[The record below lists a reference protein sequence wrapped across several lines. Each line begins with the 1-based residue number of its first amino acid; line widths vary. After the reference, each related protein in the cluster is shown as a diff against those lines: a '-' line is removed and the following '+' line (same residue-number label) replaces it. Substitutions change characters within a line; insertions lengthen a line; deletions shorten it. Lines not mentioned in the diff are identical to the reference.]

1 MFGLEPFK
9 AFASTPIENVIIAM
23 IPQMN
28 MNAFVQFQIVEPKN
42 RLIVFSIFSNDSN
55 IEIVSKKK
63 QICKLAISLILSVLA
78 KKNRPRLPDS
88 FAKLYKVYNCNGWL
102 NTPWVKNCIGG
113 SFDPCRLKTG

>member
-9 AFASTPIENVIIAM
+9 AFVSTPIENVITAI

-28 MNAFVQFQIVEPKN
+28 MNAFLQFQIVEPKN

-63 QICKLAISLILSVLA
+63 QICKLAIEI
-78 KKNRPRLPDS
+78 NPFEP
-88 FAKLYKVYNCNGWL
+88 
-102 NTPWVKNCIGG
+102 
-113 SFDPCRLKTG
+113 

>member
-42 RLIVFSIFSNDSN
+42 RLIVISIFTNDSN
-55 IEIVSKKK
+55 NKIVSQKKEF
-63 QICKLAISLILSVLA
+63 V
-78 KKNRPRLPDS
+78 NYP
-88 FAKLYKVYNCNGWL
+88 
-102 NTPWVKNCIGG
+102 
-113 SFDPCRLKTG
+113 

>member
-42 RLIVFSIFSNDSN
+42 RLIVISIFTNDSN
-55 IEIVSKKK
+55 NKIVSQKKEF
-63 QICKLAISLILSVLA
+63 V
-78 KKNRPRLPDS
+78 N
-88 FAKLYKVYNCNGWL
+88 
-102 NTPWVKNCIGG
+102 
-113 SFDPCRLKTG
+113 

>member
-28 MNAFVQFQIVEPKN
+28 MSGFAQFQIVEPKN

-63 QICKLAISLILSVLA
+63 QICKLAIEI
-78 KKNRPRLPDS
+78 NPFEP
-88 FAKLYKVYNCNGWL
+88 
-102 NTPWVKNCIGG
+102 
-113 SFDPCRLKTG
+113 

>member
-9 AFASTPIENVIIAM
+9 AFVSTPIENVITAM

-42 RLIVFSIFSNDSN
+42 RLIVNSTFTNDSN

-63 QICKLAISLILSVLA
+63 KIWELAFEIDPLSPTQEEPS
-78 KKNRPRLPDS
+78 KINRFFR
-88 FAKLYKVYNCNGWL
+88 
-102 NTPWVKNCIGG
+102 
-113 SFDPCRLKTG
+113 

>member
-9 AFASTPIENVIIAM
+9 AFASTPFENVIIAM

-42 RLIVFSIFSNDSN
+42 RLIVNSIFYNDSN

-63 QICKLAISLILSVLA
+63 QICKLAIEI
-78 KKNRPRLPDS
+78 NP
-88 FAKLYKVYNCNGWL
+88 
-102 NTPWVKNCIGG
+102 
-113 SFDPCRLKTG
+113 FDP

>member
-9 AFASTPIENVIIAM
+9 AFASTPIENVIIAI

-28 MNAFVQFQIVEPKN
+28 MNAFLQFQIVEPKN

-63 QICKLAISLILSVLA
+63 QICKLAIEI
-78 KKNRPRLPDS
+78 NP
-88 FAKLYKVYNCNGWL
+88 
-102 NTPWVKNCIGG
+102 
-113 SFDPCRLKTG
+113 FDP

>member
-42 RLIVFSIFSNDSN
+42 RLIVNSIFNNDSN

-63 QICKLAISLILSVLA
+63 KIWELTFESQLL
-78 KKNRPRLPDS
+78 RTLPC
-88 FAKLYKVYNCNGWL
+88 AE
-102 NTPWVKNCIGG
+102 
-113 SFDPCRLKTG
+113 FDHI

>member
-28 MNAFVQFQIVEPKN
+28 MNAFLQFQIVEPKN

-63 QICKLAISLILSVLA
+63 QICKLAIEI
-78 KKNRPRLPDS
+78 NP
-88 FAKLYKVYNCNGWL
+88 
-102 NTPWVKNCIGG
+102 
-113 SFDPCRLKTG
+113 FDP

>member
-9 AFASTPIENVIIAM
+9 AFASTPMTIVIITM

-42 RLIVFSIFSNDSN
+42 RLIIFSIFTNDSN

-63 QICKLAISLILSVLA
+63 KIWELAFESQLLRTLEEEIATAASC
-78 KKNRPRLPDS
+78 D
-88 FAKLYKVYNCNGWL
+88 
-102 NTPWVKNCIGG
+102 
-113 SFDPCRLKTG
+113 